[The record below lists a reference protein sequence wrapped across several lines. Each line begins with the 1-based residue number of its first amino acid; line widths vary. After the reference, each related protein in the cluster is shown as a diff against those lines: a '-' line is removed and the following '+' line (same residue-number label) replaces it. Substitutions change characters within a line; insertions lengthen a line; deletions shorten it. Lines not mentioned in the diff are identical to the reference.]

1 MEQKCKNNIL
11 GRSHQDAWLSDAA
24 LHLVLHNFT
33 FFGRVASPSDDCC
46 CCFAGDSIGR
56 VSVRSKLVSSHEVGS
71 FSDSKCVNAVTLG
84 NAWRMSAS
92 ILSNS
97 QDNEQFL
104 RQPSQFLTRF
114 QFKIEQR
121 PLSGFHPIEFIDYG
135 FKSTLQGQTV

>member
-1 MEQKCKNNIL
+1 MSTRTEDYYLKDCMKGQSLIL
-11 GRSHQDAWLSDAA
+11 MTTGRSHQDAWFSDAA

-46 CCFAGDSIGR
+46 CCFAGDSIGG

-71 FSDSKCVNAVTLG
+71 FSDSKCVNTVTLG

-97 QDNEQFL
+97 
-104 RQPSQFLTRF
+104 R
-114 QFKIEQR
+114 
-121 PLSGFHPIEFIDYG
+121 
-135 FKSTLQGQTV
+135 